1 MVGAAF
7 ALSAVAA
14 DVVVDGK
21 DDTPYVVD
29 GRNVVAISGADLC
42 WRTGD
47 WFPAAAA
54 SAMAGQHAAGCACD
68 GDIAPKDKCV
78 APMTA
83 TTETKPASEP
93 PPAATS
99 PKAIRP
105 SSKAPFDLNK
115 PYSRPRARPPS
126 TGKSLPGCRNSG
138 VIRMITV
145 SGYTDRTGSPP
156 HNQQLSERR
165 ADAVKNYLVSKGIN
179 ADRVETFGDGNMQ
192 PV

>member
-83 TTETKPASEP
+83 TTVTKPASEP
-93 PPAATS
+93 ARSHFTQGNQTVVQGTVRFEQAILKTEGKTAIDREILARLPEFGGDPHDHRFRVHRPHGFAPP
-99 PKAIRP
+99 
-105 SSKAPFDLNK
+105 
-115 PYSRPRARPPS
+115 
-126 TGKSLPGCRNSG
+126 
-138 VIRMITV
+138 
-145 SGYTDRTGSPP
+145 
-156 HNQQLSERR
+156 
-165 ADAVKNYLVSKGIN
+165 
-179 ADRVETFGDGNMQ
+179 
-192 PV
+192 